1 MGGGQTL
8 SPLFGLPAGKTTAD
22 DTLPILLEH
31 RREEIRA
38 KQDFYQ

>member
-8 SPLFGLPAGKTTAD
+8 SLLFGLPAGKTTAD